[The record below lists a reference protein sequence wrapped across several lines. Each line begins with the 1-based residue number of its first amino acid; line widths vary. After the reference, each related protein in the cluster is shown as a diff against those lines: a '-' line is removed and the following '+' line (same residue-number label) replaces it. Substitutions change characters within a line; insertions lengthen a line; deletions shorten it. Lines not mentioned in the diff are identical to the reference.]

1 MDHKNQVSGDWTFFE
16 TWQGKAFSTEIKRK
30 TIKNETENYFHCMT
44 ASFIILDDS
53 PCTLFF

>member
-30 TIKNETENYFHCMT
+30 TIKNETENYAFLLMNWHFRQPQFNWIT
-44 ASFIILDDS
+44 
-53 PCTLFF
+53 